1 MEAKRISRGDAAAL
15 QGAVDREPFQKT
27 RQAPRAH
34 NRRLLQQN
42 RPEAADPGCLLSGL
56 PSGGKADIPRV
67 RPNRRD
73 PTRISAGISPCI
85 SEPVFGPLYGAF
97 LVKKFKQSG
106 ALFFDR
112 QFLCS
117 IRMQSE
123 SPSLLIE
130 PGFTHAGARRSV
142 QSWPSYQPCSMLRPR
157 QAIP

>member
-1 MEAKRISRGDAAAL
+1 MTIADISSVQSGML
-15 QGAVDREPFQKT
+15 AVDF
-27 RQAPRAH
+27 
-34 NRRLLQQN
+34 
-42 RPEAADPGCLLSGL
+42 S
-56 PSGGKADIPRV
+56 
-67 RPNRRD
+67 
-73 PTRISAGISPCI
+73 
-85 SEPVFGPLYGAF
+85 PLYGAF